1 MDFDIHLTFGP
12 ALAGLNFGIK
22 KLCFEFGI
30 KEESMDHSS
39 RRKMTRRQFI
49 KGATAAVTLPHLL
62 SGKNFFYGSLAHAAE
77 EADLVIAKSGS
88 PSQLLQAALAPIGGI
103 GRFVKKGQRVVIK
116 ANIAWARTPDQ
127 ACTNNP
133 ALFSA
138 LIRMCYAAG
147 AKRVAVWDHTCDN
160 YQFCFSRSGLKEA
173 AQKAGADIF
182 SGHGRNSYKQVE
194 VPKGKKLKTVE
205 MLRDVLESDVF
216 INLPI
221 PKQHDATEL
230 TLGLKNL
237 IGTVWDMEQLHKID
251 LHQHIADINT
261 VRKPDLVVMDAIR
274 ILTTN
279 GPKGPGK
286 TEDIGEVIVST
297 DIVAA
302 DAYATAF
309 FKHPKTQ
316 KPFQPEEIKFV
327 KNAYELGLGQIDLSK
342 VRVKKVSAT

>member
-1 MDFDIHLTFGP
+1 MDDSV
-12 ALAGLNFGIK
+12 NR
-22 KLCFEFGI
+22 KL
-30 KEESMDHSS
+30 
-39 RRKMTRRQFI
+39 TRRQFI
-49 KGATAAVTLPHLL
+49 KGAAGAIALPQLLPHHLPFGP
-62 SGKNFFYGSLAHAAE
+62 SVAHAAA
-77 EADLVIAKSGS
+77 EADMVIAKGGT
-88 PSQLLQAALAPIGGI
+88 PAQLLQAAIAPLGGM

-133 ALFSA
+133 DLFSA
-138 LIRMCYAAG
+138 LIKMCYEAG

-160 YQFCFSRSGLKEA
+160 YQFTFSRSGLKEA

-182 SGHGRNSYKQVE
+182 SGHGRNVYKQVQ

-205 MLRDVLESDVF
+205 ILRDILDAEVF

-221 PKQHDATEL
+221 PKQHFATEL

-237 IGTVWDMEQLHKID
+237 IGIVWDMEQLHKID
-251 LHQHIADINT
+251 LHQCIADINT
-261 VRKPDLVVMDAIR
+261 VRKPDLVVMDIIK

-286 TEDIGEVIVST
+286 IEEIGEVITST

-302 DAYATAF
+302 DAYAATL
-309 FKHPKTQ
+309 FKHPKTG
-316 KPFQPEEIKFV
+316 KPFKAEEIKFV
-327 KNAYELGLGQIDLSK
+327 KNAYELGLGEIDLSK
-342 VRVKKVSAT
+342 VRVKKVRAT